1 MPARE
6 HDLTDH
12 VKNGDNALT
21 LPSRTTI
28 PAKYMDG
35 YRSIWVTCIKKGDLH
50 QHKN

>member
-21 LPSRTTI
+21 LPSRTTQTANTETNND
-28 PAKYMDG
+28 PN
-35 YRSIWVTCIKKGDLH
+35 VETNNTC
-50 QHKN
+50 